1 MTRFQLAAL
10 ALAAVPAL
18 AHAQTTPTATAQP
31 LTIAWQD
38 GPQLITARDHHS
50 TFLVQRPDANYLY
63 VVAGTNY
70 VDFFDSIE
78 RARINADG
86 SLGAWELAGKTPT
99 PRGGTS
105 VAVVGDYAVLTGGQ
119 VSTAGGVK
127 GLTRIAEVFTA
138 RIGKDGSLGE
148 WQPAAALP
156 EPRFHHPA
164 VANNGWIYVV
174 GGQGEK
180 EAAAG
185 VFAAR
190 LTPAGKIE
198 SWQQMKPLPRPRS
211 HHAAFVHDNH
221 IYVTGGM
228 DGPVG
233 GMQAAFLDVIRAP
246 IQADG
251 TLGDWQIVSRIPH
264 SYATHASHFH
274 GGFFWLIGG
283 VEDNA
288 RFVGT
293 VLRAELR
300 ADGRV
305 GGWSEVTPGLPV
317 GRGHVHNT
325 PTLHD
330 RIYSAGG
337 RTGSGVTAAVHV
349 GTYRPAQ

>member
-1 MTRFQLAAL
+1 MTRTYLATL
-10 ALAAVPAL
+10 ALIAAPAISYGQ
-18 AHAQTTPTATAQP
+18 QTTPAPAAP
-31 LTIAWQD
+31 ALNINWQA
-38 GPQLITARDHHS
+38 GPSLAVARDHHS
-50 TFLVQRPDANYLY
+50 TFLVQRPNANYLY
-63 VVAGTNY
+63 VVGGTNY

-86 SLGAWELAGKTPT
+86 SLSAWEPAGALPT

-119 VSTAGGVK
+119 ISTTTGVK
-127 GLTRIAEVFTA
+127 GLKRIAEVYTA
-138 RIGKDGSLGE
+138 RIQKDGSLGA
-148 WQPAAALP
+148 WQATTALP

-164 VANNGWIYVV
+164 VASNGWIYVV

-185 VFAAR
+185 VHGAQVGADGR
-190 LTPAGKIE
+190 IE
-198 SWQQMKPLPRPRS
+198 RWVEMKPLPRPRS
-211 HHAAFVHDNH
+211 HHAALVHDNH
-221 IYVTGGM
+221 IYVLGGM

-233 GMQAAFLDVIRAP
+233 GMQAVFLDVIRAP

-251 TLGDWQIVSRIPH
+251 SLGDWQIVSRIPH
-264 SYATHASHFH
+264 SYATHAAHFH
-274 GGFFWLIGG
+274 GDHLWLIGG

-300 ADGRV
+300 AGKV
-305 GGWSEVTPGLPV
+305 GAWGEATPLPL

-325 PTLHD
+325 PILGD
-330 RIYSAGG
+330 RLYSAGG
-337 RTGSGVTAAVHV
+337 RTASGVTTTVHV
-349 GTYRPAQ
+349 GTFRAAQ